1 MLLFEVLLD
10 AVVVVAGLELLE
22 LLSFELLLEVI
33 GLELLGLL
41 LVVEPLLVLEV
52 LL

>member
-1 MLLFEVLLD
+1 MLLLLD

-33 GLELLGLL
+33 GLELFGLL